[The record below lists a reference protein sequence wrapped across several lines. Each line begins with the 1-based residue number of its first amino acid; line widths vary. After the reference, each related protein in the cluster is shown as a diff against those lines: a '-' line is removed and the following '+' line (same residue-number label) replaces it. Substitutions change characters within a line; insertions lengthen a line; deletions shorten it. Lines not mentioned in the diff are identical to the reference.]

1 MADFSIILPEV
12 RILKLFYRFII
23 LLLLLIL
30 TAIAACSIGTV
41 KIPPAEVLSI
51 MIGEG
56 SLTYQTI
63 LLKIRLPRVIQSA
76 VVGMGLAV
84 SGAFFQGLLANP
96 LADPYILGVS
106 SGAAVGAAVSIM
118 MGLGILGTQA
128 FAFVGA
134 LATIYLVIVLSQI
147 GPRTYTITMLLAG
160 IAVSTFL
167 SSVVSFLMLLSDHKL
182 ASIVFWMMG
191 GFNLISW
198 KEVIISVPVILTGII
213 IMYLFSRDLNAI
225 MMGDETARHLGVDT
239 EKVRRVVL
247 VCGSLVTATAVSVS
261 GIIGFV
267 GLMIPHVTRMLV
279 GPDNRMLVP
288 YSAVIGGLF
297 LVIADTVS
305 RTVIQPTEIPIGI
318 ITAAF
323 GGPFFLYILKTN
335 RNLR

>member
-1 MADFSIILPEV
+1 
-12 RILKLFYRFII
+12 LKHFYRFTI

-30 TAIAACSIGTV
+30 TTIAACSIGTV

-51 MIGEG
+51 MKGEG
-56 SLTYQTI
+56 SPIYETI

-76 VVGMGLAV
+76 AVGMGLAV
-84 SGAFFQGLLANP
+84 SGAFFQGLLSNP

-106 SGAAVGAAVSIM
+106 SGAAVGAAASIM
-118 MGLGILGTQA
+118 LGLGILGTQA
-128 FAFVGA
+128 FAFIGA
-134 LATIYLVIVLSQI
+134 LATIYLVIALSQI
-147 GPRTYTITMLLAG
+147 GSRAYAVTMLLAG

-198 KEVIISVPVILTGII
+198 KEVIISAPIILTGII

-225 MMGDETARHLGVDT
+225 IMGDETARHLGVDT
-239 EKVRRVVL
+239 ERVRRIVL

-267 GLMIPHVTRMLV
+267 GLMIPHITRMLV
-279 GPDNRMLVP
+279 GPDNRILVP

-297 LVIADTVS
+297 LVITDTVS